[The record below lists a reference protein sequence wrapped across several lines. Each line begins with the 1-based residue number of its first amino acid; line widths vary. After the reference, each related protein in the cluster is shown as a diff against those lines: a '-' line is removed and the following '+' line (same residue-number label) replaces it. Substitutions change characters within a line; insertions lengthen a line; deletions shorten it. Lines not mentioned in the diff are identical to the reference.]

1 MAVHRPIVS
10 TLLAMV
16 EVVVVVVTELA
27 VPEMDA
33 MIINSDDP
41 TSEQVVQ
48 SFTAAQRAEI
58 RAMQQS
64 PRLYEQMVASIA
76 PNTCFFC
83 CNIITR
89 DFPRHVQRY
98 DKFGAIPRKKDNFH
112 DRTIQSTT
120 GAITTTSPKYRR
132 FPHPSI

>member
-76 PNTCFFC
+76 PNTCFFYVLILLQH
-83 CNIITR
+83 NHTR
-89 DFPRHVQRY
+89 F
-98 DKFGAIPRKKDNFH
+98 
-112 DRTIQSTT
+112 
-120 GAITTTSPKYRR
+120 SPSRAAL
-132 FPHPSI
+132 

>member
-16 EVVVVVVTELA
+16 EVMVAVVTELA

-76 PNTCFFC
+76 PNTCFFFVA
-83 CNIITR
+83 T
-89 DFPRHVQRY
+89 
-98 DKFGAIPRKKDNFH
+98 
-112 DRTIQSTT
+112 
-120 GAITTTSPKYRR
+120 
-132 FPHPSI
+132 